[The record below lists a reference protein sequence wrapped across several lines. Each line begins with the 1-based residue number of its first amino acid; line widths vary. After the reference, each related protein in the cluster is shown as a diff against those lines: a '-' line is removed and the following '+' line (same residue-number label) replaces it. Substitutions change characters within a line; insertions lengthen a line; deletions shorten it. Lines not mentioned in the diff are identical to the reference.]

1 MINAKWNKLLFIKL
15 MWSRCCVWWVNKQ
28 CSVSVFKNIC
38 IKKHQNKTSSL
49 IPPKNL
55 PKEGKK
61 YLRDFLPFIAIFGEI
76 GNKIFVQINIKKTTT
91 KKQILNQFLLFIEWS
106 WLILALVFC
115 LLPKNTFL
123 SSLNIK
129 KILIIYYFYFGK
141 LNLLSWLWHVSYNL
155 KTKRKMKGLDIP
167 LRKLLQRGYRI
178 AFGWDSK
185 KTFKP
190 MFTCWSW
197 W

>member
-28 CSVSVFKNIC
+28 CSVSVLKNIC

-76 GNKIFVQINIKKTTT
+76 GNKIFVQINIKKNN
-91 KKQILNQFLLFIEWS
+91 KKTNIKSIFIIYRMKLACTSFSFLSF
-106 WLILALVFC
+106 AK
-115 LLPKNTFL
+115 KNTFL
-123 SSLNIK
+123 SSLN
-129 KILIIYYFYFGK
+129 F
-141 LNLLSWLWHVSYNL
+141 
-155 KTKRKMKGLDIP
+155 
-167 LRKLLQRGYRI
+167 
-178 AFGWDSK
+178 
-185 KTFKP
+185 
-190 MFTCWSW
+190 
-197 W
+197 